1 MRFNERHFWLACLY
15 VAGYILEM
23 KYTSSVTRHWEF
35 RQGSTLRENGSTP
48 SPGLGTLNLPSQV
61 PGLQSLRKTIVV
73 IKNLIISEAMTKHIF
88 KKKDKITAKNIFK
101 LLFCIGQ
108 IRCLFPK

>member
-15 VAGYILEM
+15 VAGYINAIHFQRDE
-23 KYTSSVTRHWEF
+23 TIHWEF

-73 IKNLIISEAMTKHIF
+73 IKKGR
-88 KKKDKITAKNIFK
+88 K
-101 LLFCIGQ
+101 LMYIYILF
-108 IRCLFPK
+108 